1 VGDDYLKTKKMIT
14 EIEYLDA
21 IATIKKYA
29 EQIKKQTEE
38 VLLPEFLTKTPR
50 EIGGKNWKIYF
61 PTMCFRLKKILILNF
76 EDTKICDI
84 TKEEFLSMHT
94 AGRKR
99 WAELCNITGKEW

>member
-1 VGDDYLKTKKMIT
+1 MIT